1 MCRHS
6 SEGRGKVF
14 RVKTVGKLDFLA
26 DKTVVL
32 FVCAPV
38 FVRHVNVCVDC
49 CLTVTC
55 MFVFVD
61 RMFFVLFLAA
71 VEKEKDLFSSLS
83 GW

>member
-1 MCRHS
+1 MCSHS

-14 RVKTVGKLDFLA
+14 RVKTAGKLDFLA

-32 FVCAPV
+32 FVCALV
-38 FVRHVNVCVDC
+38 FVRHVHVCVDC

-61 RMFFVLFLAA
+61 RMFSVLLVPASIL
-71 VEKEKDLFSSLS
+71 KKMN
-83 GW
+83 